1 MKAAVVSNPVEPTKL
16 TEVKEIPKPKIQD
29 NEILVKAKAYAI
41 NPTDWKHIVFKMSKP
56 GDVAGS
62 DASGIVEEVGSQ
74 VTTFKKGDNVSSLVI
89 GNVSPDNGAF
99 AEYFV
104 AKPQA
109 TIKYDHDLVSS
120 SDPKSS
126 TIDSFEGAASV
137 TIGLCTV
144 GISFSHYLN
153 IAQHKKEG
161 DSILIWGGATATGIL
176 AIQVAKL
183 VYNLNVITTA
193 SPKNHEYLKEL
204 GADYTLDYNDA
215 DVVSKLQS
223 LGHIKFGLDTI
234 GNQETFQK
242 LYDATTGTP
251 EVFLDSL
258 SLIDGNSIKTNPE
271 RKVHWGYTLGYLVV
285 QKEKVLGTKKLVQTP
300 ELVHDFNAWWGNVLP
315 TIINKVKHANLKI
328 LDGGLASA
336 NEGLQLSR
344 DNKVSGQKIVFRAA

>member
-41 NPTDWKHIVFKMSKP
+41 NPTDWKHIVFKMSQP

-74 VTTFKKGDNVSSLVI
+74 VTNFKKGDNVSSLVI
-89 GNVSPDNGAF
+89 G
-99 AEYFV
+99 
-104 AKPQA
+104 

-120 SDPKSS
+120 SESKSS

-137 TIGLCTV
+137 TVGLVTV
-144 GISFSHYLN
+144 GISFAHSLN
-153 IAQHKKEG
+153 IAKNKEKG

-183 VYNLNVITTA
+183 VYNLNVIVTA
-193 SPKNHEYLKEL
+193 SPKNHEYLKDL
-204 GADYTLDYNDA
+204 GADHTLDYNDA

-234 GNQETFQK
+234 S
-242 LYDATTGTP
+242 TP

-258 SLIDGNSIKTNPE
+258 LLLDGKSIKTDPARN
-271 RKVHWGYTLGYLVV
+271 VHWGYTLGYLVV
-285 QKEKVLGTKKLVQTP
+285 QKEIVLGTQKLVQTP
-300 ELVHDFNAWWGNVLP
+300 ELVNDFNAWWENVLP

-328 LDGGLASA
+328 LDEGLASA

-344 DNKVSGQKIVFRAA
+344 DNKVSGQKIVFRA